1 MGNRI
6 RRLLAHFQ
14 WLVEVYRLRRVAFYL
29 LLLLF
34 LWFAAATTLC
44 WSERA
49 TGIKPGDRFYAL
61 NDCLWYSTV
70 YLLSGLEEYE
80 PRTPAGKSSA
90 LVVMLAGVGVL
101 GLLGTTLL
109 AAVVESVGLSRKV
122 KFKPSVCK
130 LKDHIVLCGWN
141 EKGDAIIH
149 ELHSQQFVDSAR
161 RPIVIIAEE
170 ADDIKVTADSAYE
183 GVWGVAGD
191 PTQHDILERGDI
203 KEAHSVIV
211 MSPSRSDVSRIQ
223 GTHGADATT
232 ILRALSVQGVAAKV
246 HTCAEVLDGAN
257 IQHFR
262 RTSVNELVN
271 VRSVAARL
279 IGHAA
284 QKHYLTQF
292 FMRLLTVSSDTN
304 EVYCLP
310 IPKHFIGA
318 TFRQLQHL
326 FIENGKATLVG
337 VMRDTPVTRD
347 GEPLF
352 DRLGEQIVVSLHTV
366 NPRVCGY
373 SRIIRDAADEDCHD
387 GASGGAREG
396 AAADGAREGATDT
409 IQEENEREKSSSSFG
424 QRYFEGQYYDDLRI
438 GADEELTESVQL
450 VVIAHEE
457 PDLNSYPSPK

>member
-1 MGNRI
+1 M
-6 RRLLAHFQ
+6 AHFQ
-14 WLVEVYRLRRVAFYL
+14 WLVEVYRLRIVAFYL

-49 TGIKPGDRFYAL
+49 TGIKPGDRFYSL

-80 PRTPAGKSSA
+80 PRTAAGKTSA

-109 AAVVESVGLSRKV
+109 ASIVESVGLSRKV

-130 LKDHIVLCGWN
+130 LQDHIVLCGWN

-149 ELHSQQFVDSAR
+149 ELHSQQFSDSAR
-161 RPIVIIAEE
+161 RPIVIVAEE
-170 ADDIKVTADSAYE
+170 ADEIKISDHRAYE
-183 GVWGVAGD
+183 GVWGVTGD
-191 PTQHDILERGDI
+191 PTQHDVLQRADI
-203 KEAHSVIV
+203 KAAHSVII
-211 MSPSRSDVSRIQ
+211 MSPRRDEASKSL

-232 ILRALSVQGVAAKV
+232 ILRSLAVQGVAPKI

-257 IQHFR
+257 VQHFR

-271 VRSVAARL
+271 VRSVAARI
-279 IGHAA
+279 IGHAS

-310 IPKHFIGA
+310 IPKHFVGA
-318 TFRQLQHL
+318 TFRKLQHL
-326 FIENGKATLVG
+326 FIDHGKATIVG
-337 VMRDTPVTRD
+337 IMRNTPVTKD
-347 GEPLF
+347 GEILR
-352 DRLGEQIVVSLHTV
+352 DRLGEQIVVPLHTI
-366 NPRVCGY
+366 NPRV
-373 SRIIRDAADEDCHD
+373 
-387 GASGGAREG
+387 GGFGKKALPL
-396 AAADGAREGATDT
+396 AAA
-409 IQEENEREKSSSSFG
+409 EEAAAAKTAQKESDNESADDVSVEDVKSAKDVKSVEEDENAG
-424 QRYFEGQYYDDLRI
+424 KRYFEGQYYDDLRI
-438 GADEELTESVQL
+438 GADEELIASDQL
-450 VVIAHEE
+450 VIIAHEE
-457 PDLNSYPSPK
+457 PNLAHYPSPK